1 MEDTPDELPKPPRR
15 TAARP
20 FVSPRPEGVTGP
32 LDLSRRRAAQLFTPP
47 GSSPGAPSTPAA
59 PPPASRERIDDS
71 VATPHSADAADAE
84 SPRIKSYD
92 APALGGDD
100 AWQPAAKRETEETLD
115 AESLLAHRN
124 TTDDGHDLFVEQ
136 FEPEEIE
143 LTSSSATTIPD
154 EHSIE
159 VIAYDDAN
167 SLLRAA
173 ADEGEGPQVD
183 GLRLET
189 TEFSFHGGTR
199 EAPLDV
205 ESFWAT
211 QPFEGASAASATPSA
226 DAESREERDVERA
239 EMKLDEAESVDEHEA
254 HPLEWGTVDTVR
266 DDFAPGLADNRPPW
280 ARIPTPVSTEAL
292 EELKES
298 EPWAATP
305 AAAEPAAIEE
315 HVVPEVA
322 HQAPVQEPA
331 IEARAP
337 HPVAELL
344 DRIAARVRDGEI
356 DVPAGAAA
364 NEAAALAAVLTALLR
379 QAR

>member
-47 GSSPGAPSTPAA
+47 GSSPGAPSAPSAPAPTSPARVDRVETPRAADVADVETPA
-59 PPPASRERIDDS
+59 
-71 VATPHSADAADAE
+71 
-84 SPRIKSYD
+84 IKSYD

-100 AWQPAAKRETEETLD
+100 DWAPAAKRVAEDTLD
-115 AESLLAHRN
+115 ADSLLAHRN
-124 TTDDGHDLFVEQ
+124 TMDDGHELFVEQ

-143 LTSSSATTIPD
+143 LTSASATTVPD

-167 SLLRAA
+167 SLLKAA
-173 ADEGEGPQVD
+173 ANEGERPEVD
-183 GLRLET
+183 GLRIET
-189 TEFSFHGGTR
+189 TEFSFHGANR
-199 EAPLDV
+199 EPPLEV

-211 QPFEGASAASATPSA
+211 EPFEGTAAASAAPST

-239 EMKLDEAESVDEHEA
+239 EMKLDEAESVDSHDA
-254 HPLEWGTVDTVR
+254 HPLEWGTADTMR
-266 DDFAPGLADNRPPW
+266 SESAPAFADNRPPW
-280 ARIPTPVSTEAL
+280 AGSPTPVSTQAL

-298 EPWAATP
+298 EPWAVSP
-305 AAAEPAAIEE
+305 AAGEPETEVEAVTEEPAQPQAIES
-315 HVVPEVA
+315 
-322 HQAPVQEPA
+322 
-331 IEARAP
+331 RAP
-337 HPVAELL
+337 HPVADLL
-344 DRIAARVRDGEI
+344 ERLAVRVRGGELE
-356 DVPAGAAA
+356 VPADADSS
-364 NEAAALAAVLTALLR
+364 EAAALAAVLTALLR